1 MASLSLTRSLALPP
15 LPLSLPPSLP
25 LDRPLSRPLY
35 ASMHESVCVCVHVL
49 CVVRVTALCVV
60 CVSILAVIKVIA
72 PSLYAALFAIGTSH
86 GLLGVS
92 VLWVSL
98 PACTVFAPVRASS
111 RAPTCTHMHTP
122 VHAHA
127 HEHTRTR
134 TSLRARTCTH
144 ARTNAHAHCY
154 LPRVSLSL
162 LALTLSPFSLERS
175 LLSRPCSLSGSLS
188 LTLLPPHL
196 RPSPAR
202 PCPPSSSPPSLHRTP
217 GPRAAALLRNRGTV
231 IGVSHHGMVH
241 SEHTVAS
248 IPRGKA
254 ACSGCTSRHPA
265 SSCCCPSSFRASTN
279 RLGPMSRP
287 RVRE

>member
-1 MASLSLTRSLALPP
+1 
-15 LPLSLPPSLP
+15 
-25 LDRPLSRPLY
+25 
-35 ASMHESVCVCVHVL
+35 
-49 CVVRVTALCVV
+49 
-60 CVSILAVIKVIA
+60 
-72 PSLYAALFAIGTSH
+72 
-86 GLLGVS
+86 
-92 VLWVSL
+92 
-98 PACTVFAPVRASS
+98 
-111 RAPTCTHMHTP
+111 
-122 VHAHA
+122 
-127 HEHTRTR
+127 
-134 TSLRARTCTH
+134 
-144 ARTNAHAHCY
+144 
-154 LPRVSLSL
+154 
-162 LALTLSPFSLERS
+162 
-175 LLSRPCSLSGSLS
+175 LSRPCSLSGSLS

-231 IGVSHHGMVH
+231 IGVSYHGMVH